1 MPTYSADIQNK
12 KLAIAVASNE
22 EIIFI
27 DRSKLNELWE
37 GLSNGVSHYVS
48 IHMYKHDA
56 TSYLESIVFELSI
69 EYKSGKYFSTLS
81 SIEVTSKKNIIDTAL
96 EKQAAFIGKQVIL
109 SLEDAFEISID
120 SIVMQ
125 FSQDSYR
132 KLWLLHTPKLI
143 MSKDWHEKVIFSI
156 D

>member
-37 GLSNGVSHYVS
+37 SLSNGESHYVS

-56 TSYLESIVFELSI
+56 TSYLDSIVFELSI
-69 EYKSGKYFSTLS
+69 EYKLGKYFSTLS
-81 SIEVTSKKNIIDTAL
+81 SIEATSKKNIIDTAL

-120 SIVMQ
+120 SIVLQ

-132 KLWLLHTPKLI
+132 KLWLLHTPKLV
-143 MSKDWHEKVIFSI
+143 MSKDWHEKVILLV